1 MAKAEWGMKRICH
14 NCGTR
19 YYDMSRSPITCPNC
33 GTGFDPEAFLKSRR
47 TRSTQVEELPTRT
60 AVAAVAAAPAAAA
73 DDEEEII
80 DTAEDTEAVDLA
92 ASDEGDA
99 DDDAPDINEIDDS
112 GDFEGG
118 EDDEDQEGL
127 LEDAS
132 ELGGDEDVEVDIDVP
147 GSEGDEDR

>member
-19 YYDMSRSPITCPNC
+19 YYDMSRSPIICPNC

-47 TRSTQVEELPTRT
+47 TRSTQVEELPART
-60 AVAAVAAAPAAAA
+60 AVAATAAAPVSGT
-73 DDEEEII
+73 DDEEEIV
-80 DTAEDTEAVDLA
+80 DTAAEAEEPELDGAEDGDG
-92 ASDEGDA
+92 EGA
-99 DDDAPDINEIDDS
+99 GIAEIEDS

-132 ELGGDEDVEVDIDVP
+132 ELGGDEDVDIDVA
-147 GSEGDEDR
+147 GGEGDEDR